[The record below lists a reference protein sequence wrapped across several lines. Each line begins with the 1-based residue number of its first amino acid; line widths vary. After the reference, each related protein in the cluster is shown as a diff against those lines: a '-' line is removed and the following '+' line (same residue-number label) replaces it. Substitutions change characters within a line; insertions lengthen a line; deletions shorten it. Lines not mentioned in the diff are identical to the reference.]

1 MLCVSMIICWQTF
14 GEPPLRNQLETD
26 DDDDQKCWPGLGMLR
41 SGGVRVRLT
50 TVIEPIGRCMHA
62 CCFVASGPDAVTLA
76 PSPTLHLPTLTQPT
90 QASKQAET
98 FAFEKA
104 LIPQLRS
111 FLNRVCRSS
120 LEDPPF
126 SLVASFSCTAQA

>member
-1 MLCVSMIICWQTF
+1 MIICWQTF

-41 SGGVRVRLT
+41 SGGVRVRFT
-50 TVIEPIGRCMHA
+50 AIIGPIGRCMHA
-62 CCFVASGPDAVTLA
+62 CCLVASGPDTVTLA
-76 PSPTLHLPTLTQPT
+76 LSHPSSPHPDPT

-111 FLNRVCRSS
+111 FLNRARRPH
-120 LEDPPF
+120 LKIRPF
-126 SLVASFSCTAQA
+126 R